1 MADIYKLETNFL
13 ETMGRMYR
21 SSRILYEKEQYYNCC
36 YLCGYILE
44 CALKYI
50 LLTFGRDEN
59 GEKFS
64 VDMLKTNY
72 LHNTHKLNRQL
83 EACISSS
90 DGIPPKYRIN
100 CRQKAPYMFEGRGG
114 QKAWSP
120 EYRYGEHPMWDKKE
134 FCDHYMEESDYIFS
148 FIMEIAI

>member
-1 MADIYKLETNFL
+1 MADIYKSETNFL

-72 LHNTHKLNRQL
+72 YIIH
-83 EACISSS
+83 
-90 DGIPPKYRIN
+90 IN
-100 CRQKAPYMFEGRGG
+100 
-114 QKAWSP
+114 
-120 EYRYGEHPMWDKKE
+120 
-134 FCDHYMEESDYIFS
+134 
-148 FIMEIAI
+148 